1 MANSSHI
8 ISIYNSRKNLLDMMN
23 EQGYNVDDYK
33 DFSIHELHSMNQSK
47 QLDMLLY
54 RDNTDKKKVY
64 IKYHL
69 NKTLRPN
76 YIYEFIEDLY
86 NLENVLTLD
95 DDLVII
101 IKDEPNDTLIRL
113 LKDIW
118 EQDKIF
124 IIIINIKR
132 LQYNILN
139 HYLVPKHTTLSIK
152 EADEFK
158 TRYNIK
164 NDKQIPDIS
173 RFSPV
178 SQVIGIRPGQICKID
193 RYSKTSIN
201 STYYR
206 ICTS

>member
-54 RDNTDKKKVY
+54 RDNPDKKKVY

>member
-8 ISIYNSRKNLLDMMN
+8 VSIYNSRKTLLDIMYL
-23 EQGYNVDDYK
+23 QDYNVEDYK
-33 DFSIHELHSMNQSK
+33 DFSIHELHSMFQSK
-47 QLDMLLY
+47 QLDMLLS
-54 RDNTDKKKVY
+54 RDNSNKKVY

-86 NLENVLTLD
+86 NLENILTLN
-95 DDLVII
+95 DDLIII

-118 EQDKIF
+118 EQDGIF

-139 HYLVPKHTTLSIK
+139 HTLVPKHVILNNK
-152 EADEFK
+152 EEYEFK
-158 TRYNIK
+158 KKYNII
-164 NDKQIPDIS
+164 NNKQIPDIS

-178 SQVIGIRPGQICKID
+178 AQVIGIRPGQICKIY
-193 RYSKTSIN
+193 RYSKTAIN
-201 STYYR
+201 TDFYR
-206 ICTS
+206 VCTS